1 MNQVHEFLS
10 RLGLVKGAAEFAC
23 RGYGVLFLH
32 ASHLHT
38 HVTCLDNDHYS
49 KWL

>member
-23 RGYGVLFLH
+23 RGYRVLFL
-32 ASHLHT
+32 
-38 HVTCLDNDHYS
+38 
-49 KWL
+49 